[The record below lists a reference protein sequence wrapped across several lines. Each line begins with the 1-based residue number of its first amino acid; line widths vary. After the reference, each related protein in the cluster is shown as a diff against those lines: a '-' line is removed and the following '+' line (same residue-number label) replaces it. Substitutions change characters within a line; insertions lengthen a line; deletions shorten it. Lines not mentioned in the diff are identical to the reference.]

1 MQRSGSQSRSISV
14 TETLE
19 GTREDRIMKR
29 VFLSPAVFLLLA
41 LSIFPLFWSLGISF
55 TDILR
60 GGSTT
65 ARIAETSEE
74 EVSGFLGQD
83 WSLTLRNYER
93 IRDDERL
100 HAAARNTLLFVFV
113 GVTVQFVLGMALAL
127 VLHQQFIGRGIVR
140 VIFLMPMMTMPVVV
154 GYAGRMMFD
163 SYRSPLADFLR
174 WFSDW
179 ASWWADVPVI
189 GSTIDPTIPWLT
201 EGSWAR
207 ATVVL
212 MDSWQW
218 IPFVT
223 LILLAGMQAIPDD
236 IYEAAR
242 VDGASSFQLFW
253 RITFPILLPLS
264 VTVMLIRGLEIFKI
278 IDVIVVTTGGGPG
291 SATESLTMYI
301 YKTALTFGNYGY
313 AAAISFM
320 LLVLVIIFA
329 TLFLALARRVAP
341 RGMY

>member
-1 MQRSGSQSRSISV
+1 MQRVRRQPGPAKQ
-14 TETLE
+14 TEITDI
-19 GTREDRIMKR
+19 TREDRVMKR
-29 VFLSPAVFLLLA
+29 VFLSPAVIVLLA

-65 ARIAETSEE
+65 VREAAISETASE
-74 EVSGFLGQD
+74 GFLGMD
-83 WSLTLRNYER
+83 FSVTLRNYDR
-93 IRDDERL
+93 LLDDQRL
-100 HAAARNTLLFVFV
+100 HTAARNTMYYVFI
-113 GVTVQFVLGMALAL
+113 GVIVQLIFGMGLAL
-127 VLHQQFIGRGIVR
+127 VLHQSFVGRKVVR

-154 GYAGRMMFD
+154 AYAGRMMFD
-163 SYRSPLADFLR
+163 SYRSPIADLWR
-174 WFSDW
+174 HVIE
-179 ASWWADVPVI
+179 WWADVPLI
-189 GSTIDPTIPWLT
+189 GSELNPIIPWLT
-201 EGSWAR
+201 DGRWAR
-207 ATVVL
+207 ASIVL

-242 VDGASSFQLFW
+242 VDGASSWQMFW

-264 VTVMLIRGLEIFKI
+264 VTVTLIRGLEIFKI

-313 AAAISFM
+313 AAAISFV

-329 TLFLALARRVAP
+329 TVFLALARRAVP
-341 RGMY
+341 RTA

>member
-1 MQRSGSQSRSISV
+1 LQRTKKQTGADKQ
-14 TETLE
+14 TEITDI
-19 GTREDRIMKR
+19 TREDRIMKR
-29 VFLSPAVFLLLA
+29 VFLSPAIIVLLA

-55 TDILR
+55 TDMLR

-65 ARIAETSEE
+65 MREAEMSETASE
-74 EVSGFLGQD
+74 GFLGMD
-83 WSLTLRNYER
+83 FSITLRNYDR
-93 IRDDERL
+93 LLDDQRL
-100 HAAARNTLLFVFV
+100 HTAARNTMYYVFV
-113 GVTVQFVLGMALAL
+113 GVTVQFILGMGLAL
-127 VLHQQFIGRGIVR
+127 VLNQNFIGRKVVR

-154 GYAGRMMFD
+154 AYAGRMMFD
-163 SYRSPLADFLR
+163 SYRSPIADLWR
-174 WFSDW
+174 HIVE
-179 ASWWADVPVI
+179 WWADVPLV
-189 GSTIDPTIPWLT
+189 GSPLDPIIPWLT
-201 EGSWAR
+201 DGSWAR
-207 ATVVL
+207 ASIVL

-242 VDGASSFQLFW
+242 VDGASSWQMFW

-264 VTVMLIRGLEIFKI
+264 VTVVLIRGLEIFKI

-313 AAAISFM
+313 AAAISFV

-329 TLFLALARRVAP
+329 TVFLALGRRAAP
-341 RGMY
+341 RAV

>member
-1 MQRSGSQSRSISV
+1 VRRSKQPAKGSL
-14 TETLE
+14 ETT
-19 GTREDRIMKR
+19 GIDITREDRVMKR
-29 VFLSPAVFLLLA
+29 VFLSPAVIILLA

-65 ARIAETSEE
+65 AREAATEE
-74 EVSGFLGQD
+74 GAGFLGLD
-83 WSLTLRNYER
+83 FSVTTRNYER
-93 IRDDERL
+93 LLHDNRL
-100 HAAARNTLLFVFV
+100 HTAARNTMYFVFV
-113 GVTVQFVLGMALAL
+113 GVTVQYLFGMALAL
-127 VLHQQFIGRGIVR
+127 VLNQSFFGRSVVR

-154 GYAGRMMFD
+154 AYAGRMMFD
-163 SYRSPLADFLR
+163 TTRSPIADLWRHFV
-174 WFSDW
+174 
-179 ASWWADVPVI
+179 AAWADLPVI
-189 GSTIDPTIPWLT
+189 GSQLSPVIPWLT
-201 EGSWAR
+201 DGRWAR
-207 ATVVL
+207 ASIVL

-242 VDGASSFQLFW
+242 VDGASAFQMFW

-264 VTVMLIRGLEIFKI
+264 VTVILIRGLEIFKI

-329 TLFLALARRVAP
+329 TVFLALARRAVP
-341 RGMY
+341 RHAV

>member
-1 MQRSGSQSRSISV
+1 MQRDRKQTGPGKQTEV
-14 TETLE
+14 TDI
-19 GTREDRIMKR
+19 TREDRVMKR
-29 VFLSPAVFLLLA
+29 VFLSPAVIVLLA

-65 ARIAETSEE
+65 VREAAISETASE
-74 EVSGFLGQD
+74 GFLGMD
-83 WSLTLRNYER
+83 FSVTLRNYDR
-93 IRDDERL
+93 LLDDQRL
-100 HAAARNTLLFVFV
+100 HTAARNTMYYVFI
-113 GVTVQFVLGMALAL
+113 GVIVQLIFGMGLAL
-127 VLHQQFIGRGIVR
+127 VLNQRFIGRKVVR

-154 GYAGRMMFD
+154 AYAGRMMFD
-163 SYRSPLADFLR
+163 SYRSPIADLWR
-174 WFSDW
+174 HVIQ
-179 ASWWADVPVI
+179 WWADVPLV
-189 GSTIDPTIPWLT
+189 GSELNPIIPWLT
-201 EGSWAR
+201 DGRWAR
-207 ATVVL
+207 ASIVL

-242 VDGASSFQLFW
+242 VDGASSWQMFW

-264 VTVMLIRGLEIFKI
+264 VTVTLIRGLEIFKI

-313 AAAISFM
+313 AAAISFV

-329 TLFLALARRVAP
+329 TVFLALARRAVP
-341 RGMY
+341 RTA

>member
-1 MQRSGSQSRSISV
+1 MPRSNKQPGPGKRPEVID
-14 TETLE
+14 T
-19 GTREDRIMKR
+19 TREDRVMKR
-29 VFLSPAVFLLLA
+29 IFLSPAVIVLLS

-65 ARIAETSEE
+65 AREAELLGVEPA
-74 EVSGFLGQD
+74 GFLGMD
-83 WSLTLRNYER
+83 FSVTLRNYDRLFE
-93 IRDDERL
+93 DERL
-100 HAAARNTLLFVFV
+100 HTAARNTMYYVFV
-113 GVTVQFVLGMALAL
+113 GVTVQFIFGMALAL
-127 VLHQQFIGRGIVR
+127 VLNQHFIGRKVVR

-154 GYAGRMMFD
+154 AYTGRMMFD
-163 SYRSPLADFLR
+163 SYRSPI
-174 WFSDW
+174 SDLW
-179 ASWWADVPVI
+179 RRVIPVWEDVPLI
-189 GSTIDPTIPWLT
+189 GSRLEPIIPWLT
-201 EGSWAR
+201 DGSWAR
-207 ATVVL
+207 ATIVL

-218 IPFVT
+218 IPFMT

-242 VDGASSFQLFW
+242 VDGASSWQMFW

-264 VTVMLIRGLEIFKI
+264 VTVILIRGLEIFKI

-301 YKTALTFGNYGY
+301 YRTALTFGNYGY

-329 TLFLALARRVAP
+329 TVFLAVARRATP
-341 RGMY
+341 RAA

>member
-1 MQRSGSQSRSISV
+1 MQQATTHPTPLYER
-14 TETLE
+14 

-29 VFLSPAVFLLLA
+29 VFLSPAVIILLS

-65 ARIAETSEE
+65 AREAAMTEE
-74 EVSGFLGQD
+74 GPSGFLGLD
-83 WSLTLRNYER
+83 FSVTLRNYER
-93 IRDDERL
+93 LLDDERL
-100 HAAARNTLLFVFV
+100 HAAARNTLYYVFV
-113 GVTVQFVLGMALAL
+113 GVTVQYILGLALAV
-127 VLHQQFIGRGIVR
+127 VLNQNFFGRNFVR
-140 VIFLMPMMTMPVVV
+140 VIFLMPMMTVPVVV
-154 GYAGRMMFD
+154 GYTGRMMFD

-174 WFSDW
+174 RFAEW
-179 ASWWADVPVI
+179 ANGLPL
-189 GSTIDPTIPWLT
+189 GLHIDPVVPFLT
-201 EGSWAR
+201 DGSWAR
-207 ATVVL
+207 ATIVA
-212 MDSWQW
+212 MDTWQW
-218 IPFVT
+218 VPFVT

-242 VDGASSFQLFW
+242 VDGASSWQMFW

-264 VTVMLIRGLEIFKI
+264 VTVVLIRGLEIFKI

-301 YKTALTFGNYGY
+301 YKTALTFGNYSY
-313 AAAISFM
+313 AAAISFV
-320 LLVLVIIFA
+320 LLILVIIFA
-329 TLFLALARRVAP
+329 TVFLALARRAAP

>member
-1 MQRSGSQSRSISV
+1 MHRVRKQTGSGKH
-14 TETLE
+14 TEITDI
-19 GTREDRIMKR
+19 TREDRVMKR
-29 VFLSPAVFLLLA
+29 VFLSPAVIVLLA

-65 ARIAETSEE
+65 AREAAMTETAGG
-74 EVSGFLGQD
+74 GFLGMD
-83 WSLTLRNYER
+83 FSVTLRNYDR
-93 IRDDERL
+93 LLDDQRL
-100 HAAARNTLLFVFV
+100 HTAARNTMYYVFV
-113 GVTVQFVLGMALAL
+113 GVTVQFIVGMLLAL
-127 VLHQQFIGRGIVR
+127 VLNQHFVGRKVVR

-154 GYAGRMMFD
+154 AYAGRMMFD
-163 SYRSPLADFLR
+163 SYRSPIADLWR
-174 WFSDW
+174 HVIQ
-179 ASWWADVPVI
+179 WWADVPLI
-189 GSTIDPTIPWLT
+189 GSSLDPIIPWLT
-201 EGSWAR
+201 DGSWAR
-207 ATVVL
+207 ASIVL

-242 VDGASSFQLFW
+242 VDGASSFQMFW

-264 VTVMLIRGLEIFKI
+264 VTVILIRGLEIFKI

-313 AAAISFM
+313 AAAISFV

-329 TLFLALARRVAP
+329 TTFLAVARRAAP
-341 RGMY
+341 SAA

>member
-1 MQRSGSQSRSISV
+1 MNQPPPKLQPIVENGDI
-14 TETLE
+14 
-19 GTREDRIMKR
+19 TREDRVMKR
-29 VFLSPAVFLLLA
+29 VFLSPAVIVLLV
-41 LSIFPLFWSLGISF
+41 LSLFPLFWSLGISF

-65 ARIAETSEE
+65 ERIAETGGDS
-74 EVSGFLGQD
+74 SGFLGQN
-83 WSLTLRNYER
+83 WSLTLRNYDR
-93 IRDDERL
+93 LFDDDRL
-100 HAAARNTLLFVFV
+100 HAAARNTLYYVFV
-113 GVTVQFVLGMALAL
+113 GVSVQYLFGMALAI
-127 VLHQQFIGRGIVR
+127 VLNQRFIGRGIVR
-140 VIFLMPMMTMPVVV
+140 VIFLTPMMTVPVVV
-154 GYAGRMMFD
+154 GYTGRMMFD

-174 WFSDW
+174 HF
-179 ASWWADVPVI
+179 AEWWGGVPLI
-189 GSTIDPTIPWLT
+189 GWDINPTAPWLT
-201 EGSWAR
+201 DGSWAR
-207 ATVVL
+207 ATIML

-242 VDGASSFQLFW
+242 VDGASASQMFW

-264 VTVMLIRGLEIFKI
+264 VTVILIRGLEIFKI

-329 TLFLALARRVAP
+329 TVFLALARRVAP
-341 RGMY
+341 RGLY

>member
-1 MQRSGSQSRSISV
+1 MQQTKKPTEDGKQVEIMDIS
-14 TETLE
+14 
-19 GTREDRIMKR
+19 REDRIMKR
-29 VFLSPAVFLLLA
+29 VFLSPAVIVLLA

-65 ARIAETSEE
+65 AREAAMAETAGG
-74 EVSGFLGQD
+74 GFLGMD
-83 WSLTLRNYER
+83 FSVTLRNYDR
-93 IRDDERL
+93 LLDDQRL
-100 HAAARNTLLFVFV
+100 HTAARNTMYYVFV
-113 GVTVQFVLGMALAL
+113 GVTVQFILGMALAL
-127 VLHQQFIGRGIVR
+127 VLNQDFIGRKVVR

-154 GYAGRMMFD
+154 AYAGRMMFD
-163 SYRSPLADFLR
+163 SYRSPIADLWR
-174 WFSDW
+174 HIVEWI
-179 ASWWADVPVI
+179 ADLPLI
-189 GSTIDPTIPWLT
+189 GSQLDPIIPWLT
-201 EGSWAR
+201 DGRWAR
-207 ATVVL
+207 ASIVL

-223 LILLAGMQAIPDD
+223 LILLAGMQSIPDD

-242 VDGASSFQLFW
+242 VDGASSWQMFW

-264 VTVMLIRGLEIFKI
+264 MTVILIRGLEIFKI

-313 AAAISFM
+313 AAAISFV

-329 TLFLALARRVAP
+329 TAFLAVGRRAVP
-341 RGMY
+341 RAA

>member
-1 MQRSGSQSRSISV
+1 MQQAKTHPTPLYER
-14 TETLE
+14 

-29 VFLSPAVFLLLA
+29 VFLSPAVIILLS

-65 ARIAETSEE
+65 AREAAMTEE
-74 EVSGFLGQD
+74 GPSGFLGMD
-83 WSLTLRNYER
+83 FSVTLRNYER
-93 IRDDERL
+93 LLDDERL
-100 HAAARNTLLFVFV
+100 HSAARNTLYYVFV
-113 GVTVQFVLGMALAL
+113 GVTVQYILGLALAV
-127 VLHQQFIGRGIVR
+127 VLNQNFFGRNFVR
-140 VIFLMPMMTMPVVV
+140 VIFLMPMMTVPVVV
-154 GYAGRMMFD
+154 GYTGRMMFD

-174 WFSDW
+174 RFAEW
-179 ASWWADVPVI
+179 ANGLPLGFDINPVVPF
-189 GSTIDPTIPWLT
+189 LT
-201 EGSWAR
+201 DGSWAR
-207 ATVVL
+207 ATIVA
-212 MDSWQW
+212 MDTWQW
-218 IPFVT
+218 VPFVT

-242 VDGASSFQLFW
+242 VDGASSWQMFW

-264 VTVMLIRGLEIFKI
+264 VTVVLIRGLEIFKI

-301 YKTALTFGNYGY
+301 YKTALTFGNYSY
-313 AAAISFM
+313 AAAISFV
-320 LLVLVIIFA
+320 LLILVIVFA
-329 TLFLALARRVAP
+329 TVFLALARRAAP

>member
-1 MQRSGSQSRSISV
+1 MQRSTRESKQEAAAALTVDI
-14 TETLE
+14 
-19 GTREDRIMKR
+19 TREDRVMKR
-29 VFLSPAVFLLLA
+29 VFLSPAVIVLLA

-55 TDILR
+55 TDVLR
-60 GGSTT
+60 GGSTLEREAAMT
-65 ARIAETSEE
+65 GEE
-74 EVSGFLGQD
+74 ASGFLGLD
-83 WSLTLRNYER
+83 FDVTLRNYER
-93 IRDDERL
+93 IFHDERL
-100 HAAARNTLLFVFV
+100 HIAARNTLFFVFV
-113 GVTVQFVLGMALAL
+113 GVTLQYVIGLVLAL
-127 VLHQQFIGRGIVR
+127 VLHQEFIGRSVVR

-154 GYAGRMMFD
+154 AYAGRMMFD
-163 SYRSPLADFLR
+163 SYRSPIADLWR
-174 WFSDW
+174 HVIQ
-179 ASWWADVPVI
+179 WWADVPLV
-189 GSTIDPTIPWLT
+189 GSELNPIIPWLT
-201 EGSWAR
+201 DGRWAR
-207 ATVVL
+207 ASIVL

-242 VDGASSFQLFW
+242 VDGASSWQMFW

-264 VTVMLIRGLEIFKI
+264 VTVTLIRGLEIFKI

-313 AAAISFM
+313 AAAISFV

-329 TLFLALARRVAP
+329 TVFLALARRAVP
-341 RGMY
+341 RTA

>member
-1 MQRSGSQSRSISV
+1 MNKPQPEFQ
-14 TETLE
+14 E
-19 GTREDRIMKR
+19 GGDITREDRVMKR
-29 VFLSPAVFLLLA
+29 VFLSPAVIVLLA

-65 ARIAETSEE
+65 ERIAETSEGE
-74 EVSGFLGQD
+74 TSGFLGQN
-83 WSLTLRNYER
+83 WSLTLRNYDR
-93 IRDDERL
+93 LLDDDRL
-100 HAAARNTLLFVFV
+100 HAAARNTLYYVFV
-113 GVTVQFVLGMALAL
+113 GVTIQYVLGLALAI
-127 VLHQQFIGRGIVR
+127 VLNQRFFGRGIVR
-140 VIFLMPMMTMPVVV
+140 VIFLTPMMTVPVVV
-154 GYAGRMMFD
+154 GYTGRMMFD

-174 WFSDW
+174 HFADW
-179 ASWWADVPVI
+179 WGNVPLI
-189 GSTIDPTIPWLT
+189 GWEINPTVPWLT
-201 EGSWAR
+201 DGSWAR
-207 ATVVL
+207 ATIMV

-223 LILLAGMQAIPDD
+223 LIMLAGMQAIPDD

-242 VDGASSFQLFW
+242 VDGASTFQMFW

-264 VTVMLIRGLEIFKI
+264 VTVTLIRGLEIFKI

-320 LLVLVIIFA
+320 LLVLVIVFA
-329 TLFLALARRVAP
+329 TVFLALARRVAP
-341 RGMY
+341 RGLY